1 MAFTAEVGGGVTRKL
16 LVASCQLL
24 VQGGSHLKGLCLA
37 LIVVLLATVP
47 GRADTYYV
55 TVAGLGG
62 EAQYVQRFTSDAN
75 ALNKLFLAGGP
86 TAHVYT
92 LTGNNSTAARLTAV
106 LKEVAAK
113 AKPDD
118 QLVLILIGHG
128 TDDGVVYK
136 YNLVGPDLTGA
147 QIAQLCDGVKA
158 TRQIIID
165 TTSASGGAMKVFEHP
180 GRAIITATKSG
191 TEKNAT
197 VFARY
202 LVAAL
207 QDPTADLNKDQSIS
221 ALEAFEY
228 AQRKVADYYSSQ
240 QRLATE
246 HPLKND
252 DRLLGGMVL
261 VRFGEAQKQYADPKV
276 APLIAQKETLER
288 QIDGLEYRKDALSDD
303 EYKGEMTDLLLK
315 LAAVQKNLDQQ
326 EKQP

>member
-1 MAFTAEVGGGVTRKL
+1 MAA
-16 LVASCQLL
+16 
-24 VQGGSHLKGLCLA
+24 
-37 LIVVLLATVP
+37 VP
-47 GRADTYYV
+47 LRADTYYV

-62 EAQYVQRFTSDAN
+62 EAQYVQRFTADAN
-75 ALNKLFLAGGP
+75 ALNKLFSEVGP

-92 LTGNNSTAARLTAV
+92 LTGDNATAARLTAV
-106 LKEVAAK
+106 LHEVAAK
-113 AKPDD
+113 AKPAD
-118 QLVLILIGHG
+118 QLVLVLIGHG
-128 TDDGVVYK
+128 SDDGVQYK
-136 YNLVGPDLTGA
+136 YNLVGPDLSGA
-147 QIAQLCDGVKA
+147 EIAKLCDEVRA
-158 TRQIIID
+158 ERQLIID
-165 TTSASGGAMKVFEHP
+165 ATSASGGALKVFEHP

-207 QDPTADLNKDQSIS
+207 EDPTADLNKDQSIS

-252 DRLLGGMVL
+252 DKLLGAMVL
-261 VRFGEAQKQYADPKV
+261 VRFGQAQKQYADPKM

-288 QIDGLEYRKDALSDD
+288 QIDALEYRKDALADD

-315 LAAVQKNLDQQ
+315 LAAVQKSLDQQ
-326 EKQP
+326 EKKQ